1 MEMLTVN
8 IELYIADGVLLNRS
22 VYERQSK
29 LRLAAVIDDTIFIT
43 RGPLKFWSQRQ
54 SLHGMNLMQHI
65 RNFCIIAHIDH
76 GKSTLADRLIQTCGG
91 VTQRELHAQM
101 LDSMDIERERGIT
114 IKSNTI
120 SLDYTAPDGKK
131 YLLNLIDTPGHVDF
145 SHEVRRSLM
154 AGDGAL
160 IIVDASQGVE
170 AQTVA
175 NLYLAM
181 EHDLELLPVINK
193 IDLPAA
199 DIDMAREAIDAELG
213 LDPFEAIAVSAKT
226 GEGIKAVLNG
236 IVEKLPPPSGD
247 PTAPLKALI
256 FDAHFDKYRG
266 VILQCR
272 VIEGTLKTKDVIH
285 FMHADRDFTVDEL
298 GYNQLKLMPKDQL
311 AAGEVGYIVAG
322 VKSVQDIEIGDT
334 ITLADNPAADPI
346 PGYQEA
352 RQVVFS
358 SIYPMSSDQ
367 YVDLTKALEKL
378 AINDAALT
386 FEKDSSAALGF
397 GFRCG
402 FLGLLHLDVIQE
414 RLQREFDIGLVISAP
429 SVSYKVTLKDGKEIE
444 VDNPSYWPDPMSIE
458 SITEPYIKASILTP
472 EENVGPVMELCR
484 DHRSESQTINYLSA
498 GRLEVVSEMP
508 LGEVL
513 FDFYGKLKMI
523 TRGYGSFDYDPIEYR
538 ATDVVKVDI
547 LVNKEPVDTLS
558 YLVHREKARNRALH
572 YCERLAK
579 EIPRHQ
585 FKIPVQGVIGGNV
598 IARSTIA
605 PFRKD
610 VTAKLYGGDVTRKKK
625 LLEKQKKGKAKMKQF
640 GSVNIPQKAFVSV
653 LRADQD

>member
-1 MEMLTVN
+1 MDQRNTAAN
-8 IELYIADGVLLNRS
+8 IKDRMK
-22 VYERQSK
+22 Q
-29 LRLAAVIDDTIFIT
+29 
-43 RGPLKFWSQRQ
+43 
-54 SLHGMNLMQHI
+54 I

-76 GKSTLADRLIQTCGG
+76 GKSTLADRLIQACGG
-91 VTQRELHAQM
+91 VTQREFHDQL

-120 SLDYTAPDGKK
+120 TLSYRSTDGQD

-154 AGDGAL
+154 ACDGAL
-160 IIVDASQGVE
+160 MVVDASQGVE

-175 NLYLAM
+175 NLYLAL
-181 EHDLELLPVINK
+181 EYDLDLLPVINK

-199 DIDMAREAIDAELG
+199 DVDRVREEIDAELG
-213 LDPFEAIAVSAKT
+213 LDPFAAIPVSAKT
-226 GEGIKAVLNG
+226 GEGIEEVLAG
-236 IVEKLPPPSGD
+236 IVEHLPPPQGD
-247 PTAPLKALI
+247 PDAPLKALV

-272 VIEGTLKTKDVIH
+272 VMDGTLKTRDSIH
-285 FMHADRDFTVDEL
+285 FMHGGRDYTVDEL
-298 GYNQLKLMPKDQL
+298 GYNQVKLVPKEQL
-311 AAGEVGYIVAG
+311 SAGEVGYIVAG

-334 ITLADNPAADPI
+334 ITLLDRAADEPI

-352 RQVVFS
+352 KQVVFS
-358 SIYPMSSDQ
+358 SVYPMSTDE
-367 YVDLTKALEKL
+367 YPDLTKALDKL

-386 FEKDSSAALGF
+386 YEKDSSAALGF

-414 RLQREFDIGLVISAP
+414 RLEREFNLGLVISAP
-429 SVSYKVTLKDGKEIE
+429 SVKYKLTLKDGTTID
-444 VDNPSYWPDPMSIE
+444 VDNPSNWPDPTNIDSA
-458 SITEPYIKASILTP
+458 TEPYIKASILTP
-472 EENVGPVMELCR
+472 EEFVGPVMELCR
-484 DHRSESQTINYLSA
+484 EHRSESQTMNYLSA
-498 GRLEVVSEMP
+498 GRVEVSSEMP

-523 TRGYGSFDYDPIEYR
+523 TRGYGSFDYEPIEYR

-547 LVNKEPVDTLS
+547 LVNKEPIDALA
-558 YLVHREKARNRALH
+558 YLVHREKARMRALH
-572 YCERLAK
+572 YCEQLA
-579 EIPRHQ
+579 EAIPRHQ
-585 FKIPVQGVIGGNV
+585 FKIPVQGAIGGTI
-598 IARSTIA
+598 IARATIQ

-653 LRADQD
+653 LRADRD

>member
-1 MEMLTVN
+1 M
-8 IELYIADGVLLNRS
+8 
-22 VYERQSK
+22 K
-29 LRLAAVIDDTIFIT
+29 
-43 RGPLKFWSQRQ
+43 
-54 SLHGMNLMQHI
+54 HI

-76 GKSTLADRLIQTCGG
+76 GKSTLADRLIQTCGA
-91 VTQRELHAQM
+91 VTNRELHDQM

-120 SLDYTAPDGKK
+120 TMDYKAADGET
-131 YLLNLIDTPGHVDF
+131 YQLNLIDTPGHVDF

-154 AGDGAL
+154 ACDGAL

-175 NLYLAM
+175 NLYLAV

-199 DIDMAREAIDAELG
+199 DEDRAREAIDAELG
-213 LDPFEAIAVSAKT
+213 LDPFAALPCSAKT
-226 GEGIKAVLNG
+226 GEGIEAVLEG
-236 IVEKLPPPSGD
+236 IVKHLPPPTGD
-247 PTAPLKALI
+247 PTAPLKALV

-272 VIEGTLKTKDVIH
+272 VMEGTLRTKDTIH
-285 FMHADRDFTVDEL
+285 FMHADRDFKVDEV
-298 GYNQLKLMPKDQL
+298 GYNQMKLVPRDAL
-311 AAGEVGYIVAG
+311 TAGEVGYIVAG

-334 ITLADNPAADPI
+334 ITLLDKPAAEPI

-352 RQVVFS
+352 KQVVFS
-358 SIYPMSSDQ
+358 SIYPMSTDQ
-367 YVDLTKALEKL
+367 YVDLTKALDKL

-386 FEKDSSAALGF
+386 YEKDSSAALGF

-414 RLQREFDIGLVISAP
+414 RIQREFDIGLVISAP
-429 SVSYKVTLKDGKEIE
+429 SVQYNLTLRDGSTLEC
-444 VDNPSYWPDPMSIE
+444 DNPSYWPDPMKIE
-458 SITEPYIKASILTP
+458 SATEPYIRASILTP
-472 EENVGPVMELCR
+472 EEFVGPVMELCR
-484 DHRSESQTINYLSA
+484 EHRSESQTMNYLSA
-498 GRLEVVSEMP
+498 GRLEVTSEMP

-538 ATDVVKVDI
+538 KTDVVKVDI

-558 YLVHREKARNRALH
+558 YLVHRDKARTRALH

-585 FKIPVQGVIGGNV
+585 FKIPIQGVIGGTV
-598 IARSTIA
+598 IARTTIA

-653 LRADQD
+653 LRTDDKK

>member
-1 MEMLTVN
+1 ME
-8 IELYIADGVLLNRS
+8 
-22 VYERQSK
+22 
-29 LRLAAVIDDTIFIT
+29 
-43 RGPLKFWSQRQ
+43 
-54 SLHGMNLMQHI
+54 HI

-76 GKSTLADRLIQTCGG
+76 GKSTLADRLIQTCDGIA
-91 VTQRELHAQM
+91 QRDLHEQM

-120 SLDYTAPDGKK
+120 TLNYQAPDGKD

-154 AGDGAL
+154 ACEGAL

-175 NLYLAM
+175 NLYMAL
-181 EHDLELLPVINK
+181 ETNLELLPIINK
-193 IDLPAA
+193 IDLPSANIERA
-199 DIDMAREAIDAELG
+199 QEEIDAELG
-213 LDPFEAIAVSAKT
+213 LDPFEAIAISAKN
-226 GEGIKAVLNG
+226 GINIEEVLVG
-236 IVEKLPPPSGD
+236 IVEKLPPPQGD
-247 PTAPLKALI
+247 SSAALKALV
-256 FDAHFDKYRG
+256 FDAHFDKFRG

-272 VIEGTLKTKDVIH
+272 VMEGTLKPRDTIH
-285 FMHADRDFTVDEL
+285 FMHADRDFKVDEV
-298 GYNQLKLMPKDQL
+298 GYNQFQL
-311 AAGEVGYIVAG
+311 NPRKQLSAGEVGYIVAG
-322 VKSVQDIEIGDT
+322 VKSVQDIEVGDT
-334 ITLADNPAADPI
+334 ITLLDRPADEPI

-358 SIYPMSSDQ
+358 SIYPMDTGEYQELS
-367 YVDLTKALEKL
+367 KALDKL
-378 AINDAALT
+378 SINDAALT
-386 FEKDSSAALGF
+386 YEKDSSAALGF

-429 SVSYKVTLKDGKEIE
+429 SVKYKLTLRDGSETE

-458 SITEPYIKASILTP
+458 SASEPYIKASILTP
-472 EENVGPVMELCR
+472 EEYVGGVMELCR
-484 DHRSESQTINYLSA
+484 EHRSESQTMDYLSA
-498 GRLEVVSEMP
+498 KRLEVTSVMP

-513 FDFYGKLKMI
+513 FDFYGKLKML
-523 TRGYGSFDYDPIEYR
+523 TRGYGSFDYEPIEYR
-538 ATDVVKVDI
+538 QTDVVKVDI

-558 YLVHREKARNRALH
+558 YLVHRDKARTRALH
-572 YCERLAK
+572 YCEKLAK

-585 FKIPVQGVIGGNV
+585 FKIPIQGAIGGEI
-598 IARSTIA
+598 IARTTVA

-610 VTAKLYGGDVTRKKK
+610 VTEKLYGGDVTRKKK

-640 GSVNIPQKAFVSV
+640 GSVNIPQKAFISV
-653 LRADQD
+653 LRADDD

>member
-1 MEMLTVN
+1 M
-8 IELYIADGVLLNRS
+8 
-22 VYERQSK
+22 K
-29 LRLAAVIDDTIFIT
+29 
-43 RGPLKFWSQRQ
+43 
-54 SLHGMNLMQHI
+54 HI

-76 GKSTLADRLIQTCGG
+76 GKSTLADRLIQACGG
-91 VTQRELHAQM
+91 VTQREFHDQM
-101 LDSMDIERERGIT
+101 LDTMDIERERGIT
-114 IKSNTI
+114 IKSNSIT
-120 SLDYTAPDGKK
+120 LNYRAPDGQD

-154 AGDGAL
+154 ACDGAL
-160 IIVDASQGVE
+160 IVVDASQGVE

-175 NLYLAM
+175 NLYLAL

-199 DIDMAREAIDAELG
+199 DVDRTREAIDAELG
-213 LDPFEAIAVSAKT
+213 LDPFAAIPISAKT
-226 GEGIKAVLNG
+226 GIGIDAVLTG
-236 IVEKLPPPSGD
+236 IVEKLPSPQGD
-247 PTAPLKALI
+247 PDAPLKALV
-256 FDAHFDKYRG
+256 FDAHFDSYRG

-272 VIEGTLKTKDVIH
+272 VMDGTLKPRDTIH

-298 GYNQLKLMPKDQL
+298 GYNQMKLNSREQL
-311 AAGEVGYIVAG
+311 CAGEVGYIVAG

-334 ITLADNPAADPI
+334 ITLRDRPAAEPI
-346 PGYQEA
+346 PGYQKA
-352 RQVVFS
+352 KQVVFS
-358 SIYPMSSDQ
+358 SIYPMSTDEYQ
-367 YVDLTKALEKL
+367 DLTKALEKL

-386 FEKDSSAALGF
+386 FEKDNSAALGF

-429 SVSYKVTLKDGKEIE
+429 SVKYKLALRDGTTID
-444 VDNPSYWPDPMSIE
+444 VDNPSYWPEPMSIE
-458 SITEPYIKASILTP
+458 STTEPYIKASILTP
-472 EENVGPVMELCR
+472 EEYVGPIMELCR
-484 DHRSESQTINYLSA
+484 EHRSESQTMNYLSV
-498 GRLEVVSEMP
+498 GRVEVISEMP

-513 FDFYGKLKMI
+513 FEFYGKLKMI
-523 TRGYGSFDYDPIEYR
+523 TRGYGSFDYVPIEYR
-538 ATDVVKVDI
+538 KTDIVKVDI

-558 YLVHREKARNRALH
+558 YLVHRDKARTRALH

-585 FKIPVQGVIGGNV
+585 FKIPIQGVIGGTI

-610 VTAKLYGGDVTRKKK
+610 VTEKLYGGDVTRKMK

-640 GSVNIPQKAFVSV
+640 GSVNIPQKAFVAV
-653 LRADQD
+653 LRADDE

>member
-1 MEMLTVN
+1 
-8 IELYIADGVLLNRS
+8 
-22 VYERQSK
+22 
-29 LRLAAVIDDTIFIT
+29 
-43 RGPLKFWSQRQ
+43 
-54 SLHGMNLMQHI
+54 MQHI

-91 VTQRELHAQM
+91 VTQRELHEQM
-101 LDSMDIERERGIT
+101 LDSMEIERERGIT

-120 SLDYTAPDGKK
+120 SLDYEAPDGKK

-199 DIDMAREAIDAELG
+199 DIDRARVAIEAELG
-213 LDPFEAIAVSAKT
+213 LDPFVAIPVSAKT
-226 GEGIKAVLNG
+226 GQGIEEVLSG
-236 IVEKLPPPSGD
+236 IVEKLPPPTGD
-247 PTAPLKALI
+247 PNAPLKALI

-272 VIEGTLKTKDVIH
+272 VFEGTLKPKDTIH
-285 FMHADRDFTVDEL
+285 FMHANRDFTVDEL
-298 GYNQLKLMPKDQL
+298 GYNQLKLTPKTQL

-334 ITLADNPAADPI
+334 ITLADNPAEDPI

-358 SIYPMSSDQ
+358 SIYPMSTDQ

-402 FLGLLHLDVIQE
+402 FLGLLHLDVVQE

-429 SVSYKVTLKDGKEIE
+429 SVSYKITLKDGSEQE

-472 EENVGPVMELCR
+472 EANVGPVMELCR
-484 DHRSESQTINYLSA
+484 DHRSESQTIHYLSA

-538 ATDVVKVDI
+538 TTDVVKVDI

-558 YLVHREKARNRALH
+558 YLVHREKARDRALH

-585 FKIPVQGVIGGNV
+585 FKIPVQGVIGGTV

-610 VTAKLYGGDVTRKKK
+610 VTEKLYGGDVTRKKK

>member
-1 MEMLTVN
+1 M
-8 IELYIADGVLLNRS
+8 
-22 VYERQSK
+22 K
-29 LRLAAVIDDTIFIT
+29 
-43 RGPLKFWSQRQ
+43 
-54 SLHGMNLMQHI
+54 HI

-76 GKSTLADRLIQTCGG
+76 GKSTLADRLIQACDG
-91 VTQRELHAQM
+91 VSQRELHDQM

-120 SLDYTAPDGKK
+120 TLDYRAQDGQD

-154 AGDGAL
+154 ACDGAL
-160 IIVDASQGVE
+160 ILVDASQGGE

-181 EHDLELLPVINK
+181 EHNLDLLPVINK
-193 IDLPAA
+193 IDLPSA
-199 DIDMAREAIDAELG
+199 DVDRAREAIDAELG
-213 LDPFEAIAVSAKT
+213 LDPFEAIPVSAKT
-226 GEGIKAVLNG
+226 GVGIEEILTNL
-236 IVEKLPPPSGD
+236 VEKLPSPQGD
-247 PTAPLKALI
+247 SEAPLKALV

-272 VIEGTLKTKDVIH
+272 VMEGTLKVRDTIH
-285 FMHADRDFTVDEL
+285 FMHTDRDFTVDEL
-298 GYNQLKLMPKDQL
+298 GYNQMKLNPKKQL
-311 AAGEVGYIVAG
+311 SAGEVGYIVAG

-334 ITLADNPAADPI
+334 ITLVNRPAAEPI

-352 RQVVFS
+352 KQVVFS
-358 SIYPMSSDQ
+358 SIYPMDTGD
-367 YVDLTKALEKL
+367 YVDLTKAFDKL

-386 FEKDSSAALGF
+386 YEKDSSAALGF

-429 SVSYKVTLKDGKEIE
+429 SVKYQLTLKDGSTLN
-444 VDNPSYWPDPMSIE
+444 VDNPSYWPDPMKIE
-458 SITEPYIKASILTP
+458 SATEPYIKASILTP
-472 EENVGPVMELCR
+472 EQYVGPVMELCR
-484 DHRSESQTINYLSA
+484 EHRSDSQTMNYLSA
-498 GRLEVVSEMP
+498 GRIEVTSEMP

-513 FDFYGKLKMI
+513 FDFYGKLKML
-523 TRGYGSFDYDPIEYR
+523 TRGYGSFDYVPTEYR
-538 ATDVVKVDI
+538 HTDVVKVDI

-558 YLVHREKARNRALH
+558 YLVHRDKARTRALH

-585 FKIPVQGVIGGNV
+585 FKIPVQGVIGGTV
-598 IARSTIA
+598 IARTTIQ
-605 PFRKD
+605 PYRKD
-610 VTAKLYGGDVTRKKK
+610 VTEKLYGGDVTRKKK

-653 LRADQD
+653 LRTDQD

>member
-1 MEMLTVN
+1 MVN
-8 IELYIADGVLLNRS
+8 PYWSKKGLIRIESDVCLP
-22 VYERQSK
+22 
-29 LRLAAVIDDTIFIT
+29 IFFKIPRMKQT
-43 RGPLKFWSQRQ
+43 
-54 SLHGMNLMQHI
+54 

-76 GKSTLADRLIQTCGG
+76 GKSTLADRLIQSCGG
-91 VTQRELHAQM
+91 VTQRELHEQM

-120 SLDYTAPDGKK
+120 TLTYKAKDGLE
-131 YLLNLIDTPGHVDF
+131 YQLNLIDTPGHVDF

-154 AGDGAL
+154 ACDGAL

-181 EHDLELLPVINK
+181 EHDLTLLPVINK

-199 DIDMAREAIDAELG
+199 DEDRAREAIDAELG
-213 LDPFEAIAVSAKT
+213 LDPFEAIPVSAKN
-226 GEGIKAVLNG
+226 GIGIDDLLEG
-236 IVEKLPPPSGD
+236 IVEKLPPPTGD
-247 PTAPLKALI
+247 SKVPLKALI

-266 VILQCR
+266 VILQVR
-272 VIEGTLKTKDVIH
+272 IMEGRLKPRDVIH
-285 FMHADRDFTVDEL
+285 LMHTNRDFTVDEL
-298 GYNQLKLMPKDQL
+298 GYNQLKLCPRKEL
-311 AAGEVGYIVAG
+311 AAGEVGYVVAG

-334 ITLADNPAADPI
+334 ITLLENPADEPI

-352 RQVVFS
+352 KQVVFS

-367 YVDLTKALEKL
+367 YVELTKALDKL

-386 FEKDSSAALGF
+386 FEKTSSAALGF

-402 FLGLLHLDVIQE
+402 FLGLLHLDVVQE

-429 SVSYKVTLKDGKEIE
+429 SVKYQITLKDESVIEI
-444 VDNPSYWPDPMSIE
+444 DNPSNWPDPTQIDSA
-458 SITEPYIKASILTP
+458 TEPYIKASILTP
-472 EENVGPVMELCR
+472 ESYVGPVMELCR
-484 DHRSESQTINYLSA
+484 DHRSESQTMNYLSA
-498 GRLEVVSEMP
+498 GRVEIISEMP

-523 TRGYGSFDYDPIEYR
+523 TRGYGSFDYVPIEYR
-538 ATDVVKVDI
+538 KTDVVKVDI

-585 FKIPVQGVIGGNV
+585 FKIPVQGVIGGTV

-610 VTAKLYGGDVTRKKK
+610 VTEKLYGGDVTRKKK

-653 LRADQD
+653 LRADSD

>member
-1 MEMLTVN
+1 M
-8 IELYIADGVLLNRS
+8 
-22 VYERQSK
+22 K
-29 LRLAAVIDDTIFIT
+29 
-43 RGPLKFWSQRQ
+43 
-54 SLHGMNLMQHI
+54 HI

-76 GKSTLADRLIQTCGG
+76 GKSTLADRLIQTCDGIA
-91 VTQRELHAQM
+91 QRDLHEQM

-120 SLDYTAPDGKK
+120 TLNYRAPDGED

-154 AGDGAL
+154 ACEGAL
-160 IIVDASQGVE
+160 IVVDASQGVE

-175 NLYLAM
+175 NLYLAL
-181 EHDLELLPVINK
+181 EHDLELLPIINK

-199 DIDMAREAIDAELG
+199 DIERAQEAIDAELG
-213 LDPFEAIAVSAKT
+213 LDPFEAIPISAKN
-226 GEGIKAVLNG
+226 GINIEDVLVG
-236 IVEKLPPPSGD
+236 IVEKLPPPQGD
-247 PTAPLKALI
+247 PEAPLKALI
-256 FDAHFDKYRG
+256 FDAHFDKFRG

-272 VIEGTLKTKDVIH
+272 VMEGTLKPRDTIH
-285 FMHADRDFTVDEL
+285 FMHSNRDFKVDEV
-298 GYNQLKLMPKDQL
+298 GYNQFELTPKKQL
-311 AAGEVGYIVAG
+311 SAGEVGYIVAG

-334 ITLADNPAADPI
+334 ITLRDRQTEEPI

-358 SIYPMSSDQ
+358 SIYPMDTGEYQELS
-367 YVDLTKALEKL
+367 KALDKL

-402 FLGLLHLDVIQE
+402 FLGLLHLDVVQE
-414 RLQREFDIGLVISAP
+414 RLRREFDIGLVISAP
-429 SVSYKVTLKDGKEIE
+429 SVKYKLDLRDGSSVE
-444 VDNPSYWPDPMSIE
+444 VDNPSYWPDPMTIDSA
-458 SITEPYIKASILTP
+458 SEPYIKASIITP
-472 EENVGPVMELCR
+472 ETYVGGVMELCR
-484 DHRSESQTINYLSA
+484 EHRSDSQTMDYLSA
-498 GRLEVVSEMP
+498 NRLEVTSVMP

-513 FDFYGKLKMI
+513 FDFYDKLKML
-523 TRGYGSFDYDPIEYR
+523 TRGYGSFDYEPIEYR
-538 ATDVVKVDI
+538 KTDIVKVDI

-558 YLVHREKARNRALH
+558 YLVHREKARTRALH

-585 FKIPVQGVIGGNV
+585 FKIPIQGAIGGDI
-598 IARSTIA
+598 IARTTIA

-653 LRADQD
+653 LRAEKD

>member
-1 MEMLTVN
+1 M
-8 IELYIADGVLLNRS
+8 
-22 VYERQSK
+22 K
-29 LRLAAVIDDTIFIT
+29 
-43 RGPLKFWSQRQ
+43 
-54 SLHGMNLMQHI
+54 HI

-76 GKSTLADRLIQTCGG
+76 GKSTLADRLIQACGG
-91 VTQRELHAQM
+91 VTQREFHDQM

-120 SLDYTAPDGKK
+120 TLSYRGPDGHD

-154 AGDGAL
+154 ACDGAL
-160 IIVDASQGVE
+160 IVIDASQGVE

-175 NLYLAM
+175 NLYLAL
-181 EHDLELLPVINK
+181 EHDLELLAVINK

-199 DIDMAREAIDAELG
+199 DVERVREEIDADLG
-213 LDPFEAIAVSAKT
+213 LDPFDAVPVSAKT
-226 GEGIKAVLNG
+226 GVGIEDVLAG
-236 IVEKLPPPSGD
+236 IVEKLPAPKGD
-247 PTAPLKALI
+247 TKVPLKALV
-256 FDAHFDKYRG
+256 FDAHFDSYRG

-272 VIEGTLKTKDVIH
+272 VMEGTLKVRDTIH
-285 FMHADRDFTVDEL
+285 FMHTNRNFVVDEL
-298 GYNQLKLMPKDQL
+298 GYNQLNLIPKKQL
-311 AAGEVGYIVAG
+311 SAGEVGYIVAG
-322 VKSVQDIEIGDT
+322 VKSVKDIEIGDT
-334 ITLADNPAADPI
+334 ITLLERPAEEPI

-352 RQVVFS
+352 KQVVFS
-358 SIYPMSSDQ
+358 SIYPMSTDK
-367 YVDLTKALEKL
+367 YPELTKALDKL

-386 FEKDSSAALGF
+386 YEKDSSAALGF

-429 SVSYKVTLKDGKEIE
+429 SVKYQLTLKDGSTTE
-444 VDNPSYWPDPMSIE
+444 VDNPSYWPDPMKIDSA
-458 SITEPYIKASILTP
+458 TEPYIKASILTP
-472 EENVGPVMELCR
+472 EEYVGPVMELCR
-484 DHRSESQTINYLSA
+484 EHRSESQTMNYLSA
-498 GRLEVVSEMP
+498 GRVEVTSEMP

-538 ATDVVKVDI
+538 DTDVVKVDI
-547 LVNKEPVDTLS
+547 LVNKEPVDTLA
-558 YLVHREKARNRALH
+558 YLVHRDKARTRALH

-585 FKIPVQGVIGGNV
+585 FKIPIQGVIGGNI
-598 IARSTIA
+598 IARTTIQ
-605 PFRKD
+605 PYRKD
-610 VTAKLYGGDVTRKKK
+610 VTEKLYGGDVTRKKK
-625 LLEKQKKGKAKMKQF
+625 LLEKQKKGKAKMKQY

-653 LRADQD
+653 LRADKD

>member
-1 MEMLTVN
+1 MKHV
-8 IELYIADGVLLNRS
+8 
-22 VYERQSK
+22 
-29 LRLAAVIDDTIFIT
+29 
-43 RGPLKFWSQRQ
+43 
-54 SLHGMNLMQHI
+54 

-76 GKSTLADRLIQTCGG
+76 GKSTLADRLIQTCDG
-91 VTQRELHAQM
+91 VAQRDVHAQM

-114 IKSNTI
+114 IKSNTMT
-120 SLDYTAPDGKK
+120 LDYTSADGTE
-131 YLLNLIDTPGHVDF
+131 YQLNLIDTPGHVDF

-154 AGDGAL
+154 ACEGAL

-181 EHDLELLPVINK
+181 EHELELLPVINK
-193 IDLPAA
+193 IDLITA
-199 DIDMAREAIDAELG
+199 DIDRAREAIDSELG
-213 LDPFEAIAVSAKT
+213 LDPFEAIPVSAKT
-226 GEGIKAVLNG
+226 GEGIEDVLEG
-236 IVEKLPPPSGD
+236 IVEKLPCPTGD
-247 PTAPLKALI
+247 ANAPLKALV
-256 FDAHFDKYRG
+256 FDAHFDKFRG
-266 VILQCR
+266 VILQVR
-272 VIEGTLKTKDVIH
+272 VMEGTLKPRDMIH
-285 FMHADRDFTVDEL
+285 FMHLGRDFKVDEL
-298 GYNQLKLMPKDQL
+298 GYNQMKLVPKKQL
-311 AAGEVGYIVAG
+311 SAGEVGYIVAG

-334 ITLADNPAADPI
+334 ITQLDRPADEPI

-352 RQVVFS
+352 KQVVFS
-358 SIYPMSSDQ
+358 SVYPMSADE
-367 YVDLTKALEKL
+367 YKDLTKALDKL

-386 FEKDSSAALGF
+386 YEKDSSAALGF

-429 SVSYKVTLKDGKEIE
+429 SVKYRLILKDGSEIE
-444 VDNPSYWPDPMSIE
+444 VDNPSYWPDPMQIE
-458 SITEPYIKASILTP
+458 SCSEPFIKASILTP
-472 EENVGPVMELCR
+472 EEYVGPVMELCR
-484 DHRSESQTINYLSA
+484 EHRSDSQTMNYLSA
-498 GRLEVVSEMP
+498 GRLEVISEMP

-523 TRGYGSFDYDPIEYR
+523 TRGYGSFDYEPIEYR
-538 ATDVVKVDI
+538 KTDVVKVDI

-558 YLVHREKARNRALH
+558 YLVHREKARTRALR
-572 YCERLAK
+572 YCDRLAK

-585 FKIPVQGVIGGNV
+585 FKIPIQGVIGGNV

-610 VTAKLYGGDVTRKKK
+610 VTEKLYGGDVSRKKK

-653 LRADQD
+653 LRADND

>member
-1 MEMLTVN
+1 
-8 IELYIADGVLLNRS
+8 
-22 VYERQSK
+22 
-29 LRLAAVIDDTIFIT
+29 
-43 RGPLKFWSQRQ
+43 
-54 SLHGMNLMQHI
+54 MQHL

-76 GKSTLADRLIQTCGG
+76 GKSTLADRLIQTCDGIA
-91 VTQRELHAQM
+91 QRDLHDQM

-120 SLDYTAPDGKK
+120 TLEYRAPDGQD
-131 YLLNLIDTPGHVDF
+131 YQLNLIDTPGHVDF

-154 AGDGAL
+154 ACEGAL

-175 NLYLAM
+175 NLYMAM
-181 EHDLELLPVINK
+181 EHNLQLLPIINK
-193 IDLPAA
+193 IDLPSA
-199 DIDMAREAIDAELG
+199 DIERAQEAIDAELG
-213 LDPFEAIAVSAKT
+213 LDPFEAIAISAKN
-226 GEGIKAVLNG
+226 GINIEGVLEGIAQ
-236 IVEKLPPPSGD
+236 KLPAPQGD
-247 PTAPLKALI
+247 PTAPLKALV
-256 FDAHFDKYRG
+256 FDAHFDKFRG

-272 VIEGTLKTKDVIH
+272 VMQGTIKPRDTIH
-285 FMHADRDFTVDEL
+285 FMHANRDFKVDEL
-298 GYNQLKLMPKDQL
+298 GYNQFKLNPKPQL
-311 AAGEVGYIVAG
+311 SAGEVGYIVAG

-334 ITLADNPAADPI
+334 ITLVDRPAAEPI
-346 PGYQEA
+346 PGYQPA

-358 SIYPMSSDQ
+358 SIYPMDTGEYQ
-367 YVDLTKALEKL
+367 ELTKALEKL

-429 SVSYKVTLKDGKEIE
+429 SVKYKLQLKDGSETE

-458 SITEPYIKASILTP
+458 SASEPYIKASIITP
-472 EENVGPVMELCR
+472 EEYVGGVMELCR
-484 DHRSESQTINYLSA
+484 EHRSDSQTMDYLSA
-498 GRLEVVSEMP
+498 KRLEVTSVMP

-513 FDFYGKLKMI
+513 FDFYGKLKML
-523 TRGYGSFDYDPIEYR
+523 TRGYGSFDYEPIEYR
-538 ATDVVKVDI
+538 QTDVVKVDI

-558 YLVHREKARNRALH
+558 YLVHRDKARPRALH
-572 YCERLAK
+572 YCEKLAK

-585 FKIPVQGVIGGNV
+585 FKIPIQGAIGGEI
-598 IARSTIA
+598 IARTTVA
-605 PFRKD
+605 PYRKD
-610 VTAKLYGGDVTRKKK
+610 VTEKLYGGDVTRKKK

-640 GSVNIPQKAFVSV
+640 GSVNIP
-653 LRADQD
+653 